1 MTPLDK
7 ISECFINSGFI
18 ESINYKLPK
27 SLLWTPDLIFT
38 KNNNIYLL
46 LYKTNNTIPQSF
58 LDRILVIPKENIIP
72 LLIFAKKLH
81 PTEEKRILSSGLSIG
96 YFINGLIVNLII
108 RKKRSKEFVKREI
121 QKKLESIDIF
131 VSSKQDIIEREFIK
145 SRIHFLRDVE
155 HYPFFPHLIEYDKFS
170 LKKLYKHIDEV
181 MAQCE
186 WIIILL
192 EDNYSDVVSYEI
204 NKSLKTI
211 SHNNIF
217 MFVKSS
223 SECKLAWDKEI
234 KKIKNLKSK
243 AIKYLPY
250 INTVD
255 LEVTFSK
262 VIRIHMNDL
271 CKRKKVQ
278 IFI

>member
-7 ISECFINSGFI
+7 ISEYFIKNGFI

-27 SLLWTPDLIFT
+27 SLLWTPNLIFT
-38 KNNNIYLL
+38 KNNNVYLL
-46 LYKTNNTIPQSF
+46 LYKTNNSIPQSF

-81 PTEEKRILSSGLSIG
+81 PTEEKAILSSGISLG
-96 YFINGLIVNLII
+96 YFINNRIVNLII
-108 RKKRSKEFVKREI
+108 RKKRSKEFVKKEI
-121 QKKLESIDIF
+121 QKKLEAIDIF
-131 VSSKQDIIEREFIK
+131 VSSKQDIAEREFIK
-145 SRIHFLRDVE
+145 TRIHFLRDVE
-155 HYPFFPHLIEYDKFS
+155 HYPFFPRLIEYDKFS

-181 MAQCE
+181 MSQCE

-192 EDNYSDVVSYEI
+192 EDNHSDVTRYEI
-204 NKSLKTI
+204 NKSLRTI

-223 SECKLAWDKEI
+223 SECKLTWAKEI
-234 KKIKNLKSK
+234 KKIENLKSK

-250 INTVD
+250 INMVD
-255 LEVTFSK
+255 LEVTLSK
-262 VIRIHMNDL
+262 EIRKHMNEI

>member
-7 ISECFINSGFI
+7 ISEYFLKNGFI

-38 KNNNIYLL
+38 KNNNVYFL
-46 LYKTNNTIPQSF
+46 LYKTNNSIPQSF

-81 PTEEKRILSSGLSIG
+81 PTEEKAILSNGISIG
-96 YFINGLIVNLII
+96 YFINGRIVNLII
-108 RKKRSKEFVKREI
+108 RKKRSKEFVKKEI

-131 VSSKQDIIEREFIK
+131 VSSKQDIVEREFIK
-145 SRIHFLRDVE
+145 GRIHLLRDVE

-192 EDNYSDVVSYEI
+192 EDNHSDVVSYEI
-204 NKSLKTI
+204 NKALKTI

-243 AIKYLPY
+243 TIKYLPY

-262 VIRIHMNDL
+262 AIRIHMNDL